1 MKTKPGSSLTHRNQ
15 ELLAAKKRQ
24 TNQFDPSGT
33 IAADPSKPEET
44 EQPLD
49 LESWKEGI
57 LLRAGKLCGKAEA
70 PFDHLESAAL
80 QALRL
85 RLVAFAT
92 ERTPDF
98 AQIKTIFGL
107 LLEAKSQQLA
117 ARKLKLARKQMGEGA
132 KPQLLTR
139 EELQARL
146 KNLFG
151 WNERHSQ
158 TEEAS

>member
-1 MKTKPGSSLTHRNQ
+1 MKTKPGLPLTDLNQ
-15 ELLAAKKRQ
+15 ELRAGKTRQ
-24 TNQFDPSGT
+24 TKQFGRSRT
-33 IAADPSKPEET
+33 IAADPSRPEET

-49 LESWKEGI
+49 LDSWKEGI
-57 LLRAGKLCGKAEA
+57 LVRAGKLCGKAEA

-92 ERTPDF
+92 ERAPDF

-107 LLEAKSQQLA
+107 LLEAKSQQIA
-117 ARKLKLARKQMGEGA
+117 ARKLKLARKRMGERA
-132 KPQLLTR
+132 KPQVLTR

-146 KNLFG
+146 KRLFG
-151 WNERHSQ
+151 WSERHSQ

>member
-1 MKTKPGSSLTHRNQ
+1 MKTKPGSPLNDLNQ
-15 ELLAAKKRQ
+15 ELLAKKRQ
-24 TNQFDPSGT
+24 TKQFDPSGT
-33 IAADPSKPEET
+33 IAADLPGTDET

-49 LESWKEGI
+49 LDRWKEGI
-57 LLRAGKLCGKAEA
+57 LVRAGKLCVKAEA

-132 KPQLLTR
+132 KPQVLTR
-139 EELQARL
+139 EELQTRL
-146 KNLFG
+146 KSLFG
-151 WNERHSQ
+151 WSERSIQ
-158 TEEAS
+158 TEDAS